1 MSSKEHEAAPAAPA
15 AALSEAD
22 LAHVARYE
30 ASKARLEGVRG
41 DYVRRMPLYY
51 KFFMGLVAAGLA
63 CFALGV
69 LAGVW
74 GTFSTVLVS
83 VGGYGMLRAR
93 VWELEVEIA
102 EVDEEIAHIRAG
114 RPLRRRR

>member
-1 MSSKEHEAAPAAPA
+1 MAPNEDDAPPEAPAE
-15 AALSEAD
+15 ALSEAD

-30 ASKARLEGVRG
+30 ASKARLERARG
-41 DYVRRMPLYY
+41 DYLRRMPLYY
-51 KFFMGLVAAGLA
+51 KFFVGLIAAGLA

-102 EVDEEIAHIRAG
+102 EIDEEIAHIHAG

>member
-1 MSSKEHEAAPAAPA
+1 
-15 AALSEAD
+15 
-22 LAHVARYE
+22 
-30 ASKARLEGVRG
+30 
-41 DYVRRMPLYY
+41 MPLYY
-51 KFFMGLVAAGLA
+51 KFFMGLIAAGLA

-74 GTFSTVLVS
+74 GTFSATVVS

-93 VWELEVEIA
+93 VWELAVEIA
-102 EVDEEIAHIRAG
+102 EVDEELAYVRAG